1 MSADLP
7 QSRTIKYSLTYYRND
22 GTKVLFDTRGGT
34 DLLNNRLNIISSE
47 LNTLGNGY
55 RTYSESWLR
64 NTSTNLARAEIR
76 MVHQVQIPD
85 GAVASNGQ
93 TGGFINIEVNDN
105 FLVIDMI
112 QTVLDY
118 YDITNP
124 EVNQFNLSV
133 ADRV

>member
-1 MSADLP
+1 MSTDLP
-7 QSRTIKYSLTYYRND
+7 QSRTINYMLTYYRND
-22 GTKVLFDTRGGT
+22 GTQVLFDTRGGT
-34 DLLNNRLNIISSE
+34 ALLNNRLNIISSE

-55 RTYSESWLR
+55 RNNSESWLR
-64 NTSTNLARAEIR
+64 NTSTNLARAEIK

-93 TGGFINIEVNDN
+93 TGGFINIEDNAN

>member
-1 MSADLP
+1 MSTDLP
-7 QSRTIKYSLTYYRND
+7 QSRTIKYMLTFFTND
-22 GTKVLFDTRGGT
+22 GSQVLFDTRGGT
-34 DLLNNRLNIISSE
+34 DLLNNRLNVISSR
-47 LNTLGNGY
+47 LNTLGDGY
-55 RTYSESWLR
+55 RNYSESWLR
-64 NTSTNLARAEIR
+64 NTPTNLARAEIK
-76 MVHQVQIPD
+76 MTHQVQIPD

-93 TGGFINIEVNDN
+93 TGGFINIEDNNN